1 MKINKMIIINI
12 LLIILIVLNIVMFYR
27 VLIENNIYRK
37 FDFLSFRINSVKDY
51 SLCKNS
57 VENYLNLAERDFNSI
72 QYFVKNFDR
81 ENQKNYSK
89 YLANSYTSIIVSDI
103 KKSLDN
109 VYVVYYYRNRK
120 SENLDRMVLKFSGN
134 HYYVLYDSIYES
146 YKEAK

>member
-1 MKINKMIIINI
+1 MKINKMVIINI

-27 VLIENNIYRK
+27 IIVENNIYRK
-37 FDFLSFRINSVKDY
+37 FDFLSFRINNVKDY

-72 QYFVKNFDR
+72 QYFVKKFDR

>member
-1 MKINKMIIINI
+1 MKINKKVIINI
-12 LLIILIVLNIVMFYR
+12 LLIILIILNVVMFYR
-27 VLIENNIYRK
+27 VIVENNIYRK

-72 QYFVKNFDR
+72 QYFVKKFDR

-134 HYYVLYDSIYES
+134 HYYVLYDSIYEN